1 MVIVGICNVSLHHTF
16 QTKLSATSGL
26 LPNDQYNPN
35 MLLYRSVQSVQCDE
49 LNLTCQGSIR
59 FEYED
64 MVVIININKFGGG
77 AAQFSA
83 GLSPRKMIC
92 PDPFMG
98 RLSDPNMHH

>member
-1 MVIVGICNVSLHHTF
+1 MWASVMSHCTTHS
-16 QTKLSATSGL
+16 KLNSVPHLDCYQMTI
-26 LPNDQYNPN
+26 QYNPK
-35 MLLYRSVQSVQCDE
+35 MLLYRSDE
-49 LNLTCQGSIR
+49 LNLTSQGSIR

>member
-1 MVIVGICNVSLHHTF
+1 MWASVTSHCTTHS
-16 QTKLSATSGL
+16 KLNSVPHLDCYQMTI
-26 LPNDQYNPN
+26 QYNPN
-35 MLLYRSVQSVQCDE
+35 MLLYRSVQCDE

-77 AAQFSA
+77 GREFSA